1 MEEFSPSLAKEFM
14 EHLKAEC
21 SSLAAIGDLAVKLKT
36 LQIVFD
42 ITSATKYFE
51 SLLKK
56 LQLHPLHNIDKDM
69 AWISCNYMG
78 TGLKMPISEIDFNDF
93 RNISPE
99 IMVHCVTWS
108 WSDKKK

>member
-14 EHLKAEC
+14 NHLKAEC

-51 SLLKK
+51 LLLNKR
-56 LQLHPLHNIDKDM
+56 LRLLDLVIFFAAFHSIQYFQQHYL
-69 AWISCNYMG
+69 
-78 TGLKMPISEIDFNDF
+78 
-93 RNISPE
+93 R
-99 IMVHCVTWS
+99 
-108 WSDKKK
+108 

>member
-1 MEEFSPSLAKEFM
+1 MAKLVKEETNPTYEKIVS
-14 EHLKAEC
+14 
-21 SSLAAIGDLAVKLKT
+21 KLKEMRKA
-36 LQIVFD
+36 I
-42 ITSATKYFE
+42 S
-51 SLLKK
+51 
-56 LQLHPLHNIDKDM
+56 HPICVNTYNTDPDY